1 MTASHPQYF
10 IVIDSISP
18 HSNSQLLT
26 AIHCDEPNTGF
37 EPRLISAHFFCPLV
51 WLAVAIYT
59 LPAKLHKKGGTNRLT
74 PFIDKSCRIKIFD
87 CFVKTVMRNEYRDAA
102 AEKKRIQ
109 NREAKP
115 DLMNVPEIEDVY
127 PSEHFILDNEKY
139 PCLIAS
145 DWLYDAM
152 LELPK
157 TQRETL
163 ILEFWYGYDDQ
174 EIAAYFHVTPRTIY
188 NWRQKAFTAIRK
200 YYERNGDERKCP
212 YI

>member
-1 MTASHPQYF
+1 M
-10 IVIDSISP
+10 
-18 HSNSQLLT
+18 
-26 AIHCDEPNTGF
+26 
-37 EPRLISAHFFCPLV
+37 
-51 WLAVAIYT
+51 
-59 LPAKLHKKGGTNRLT
+59 T

-115 DLMNVPEIEDVY
+115 DLMNVPELEDVY

-163 ILEFWYGYDDQ
+163 ILEFWYGYGDQ

-200 YYERNGDERKCP
+200 YYERNGDERK
-212 YI
+212 

>member
-1 MTASHPQYF
+1 M
-10 IVIDSISP
+10 
-18 HSNSQLLT
+18 
-26 AIHCDEPNTGF
+26 
-37 EPRLISAHFFCPLV
+37 
-51 WLAVAIYT
+51 
-59 LPAKLHKKGGTNRLT
+59 T

-109 NREAKP
+109 NHEAKP
-115 DLMNVPEIEDVY
+115 DLMNVLEIEDVY

-163 ILEFWYGYDDQ
+163 ILEFWYGYGDQ

-200 YYERNGDERKCP
+200 YYERNGDERK
-212 YI
+212 

>member
-1 MTASHPQYF
+1 M
-10 IVIDSISP
+10 
-18 HSNSQLLT
+18 
-26 AIHCDEPNTGF
+26 
-37 EPRLISAHFFCPLV
+37 
-51 WLAVAIYT
+51 
-59 LPAKLHKKGGTNRLT
+59 T

-163 ILEFWYGYDDQ
+163 ILEFWYGYGDQ

-200 YYERNGDERKCP
+200 YYKRNGDERK
-212 YI
+212 

>member
-1 MTASHPQYF
+1 M
-10 IVIDSISP
+10 
-18 HSNSQLLT
+18 
-26 AIHCDEPNTGF
+26 
-37 EPRLISAHFFCPLV
+37 
-51 WLAVAIYT
+51 
-59 LPAKLHKKGGTNRLT
+59 T

-102 AEKKRIQ
+102 AGKKRIQ

-127 PSEHFILDNEKY
+127 PSEHFILDNAKY
-139 PCLIAS
+139 ACLIAS

-152 LELPK
+152 LQLPK

-163 ILEFWYGYDDQ
+163 ILEFWYGYGDQ

-200 YYERNGDERKCP
+200 YYERNGDERQ
-212 YI
+212 

>member
-1 MTASHPQYF
+1 M
-10 IVIDSISP
+10 
-18 HSNSQLLT
+18 
-26 AIHCDEPNTGF
+26 
-37 EPRLISAHFFCPLV
+37 
-51 WLAVAIYT
+51 
-59 LPAKLHKKGGTNRLT
+59 T

-115 DLMNVPEIEDVY
+115 DLMNVLEIEDVY

-163 ILEFWYGYDDQ
+163 ILEFWYGYGDQ

-188 NWRQKAFTAIRK
+188 NSRQKAFTAIRK
-200 YYERNGDERKCP
+200 YYERNGDERK
-212 YI
+212 

>member
-1 MTASHPQYF
+1 M
-10 IVIDSISP
+10 
-18 HSNSQLLT
+18 
-26 AIHCDEPNTGF
+26 
-37 EPRLISAHFFCPLV
+37 
-51 WLAVAIYT
+51 
-59 LPAKLHKKGGTNRLT
+59 T

-115 DLMNVPEIEDVY
+115 DLMNVLEIEDVY

-163 ILEFWYGYDDQ
+163 ILEFWYGYGDQ
-174 EIAAYFHVTPRTIY
+174 KIAAYFHVTPRTIY

-200 YYERNGDERKCP
+200 YYERNGDERK
-212 YI
+212 

>member
-1 MTASHPQYF
+1 M
-10 IVIDSISP
+10 
-18 HSNSQLLT
+18 
-26 AIHCDEPNTGF
+26 
-37 EPRLISAHFFCPLV
+37 
-51 WLAVAIYT
+51 
-59 LPAKLHKKGGTNRLT
+59 T

-152 LELPK
+152 LEVPK

-163 ILEFWYGYDDQ
+163 ILEFWYGYGDQ

-200 YYERNGDERKCP
+200 YYERNGDERK
-212 YI
+212 

>member
-1 MTASHPQYF
+1 M
-10 IVIDSISP
+10 
-18 HSNSQLLT
+18 
-26 AIHCDEPNTGF
+26 
-37 EPRLISAHFFCPLV
+37 
-51 WLAVAIYT
+51 
-59 LPAKLHKKGGTNRLT
+59 T

-163 ILEFWYGYDDQ
+163 ILEFWYGYGDQ

-200 YYERNGDERKCP
+200 YYERNGDERP

>member
-1 MTASHPQYF
+1 M
-10 IVIDSISP
+10 
-18 HSNSQLLT
+18 
-26 AIHCDEPNTGF
+26 
-37 EPRLISAHFFCPLV
+37 
-51 WLAVAIYT
+51 
-59 LPAKLHKKGGTNRLT
+59 T

-87 CFVKTVMRNEYRDAA
+87 CFVKFVMRNEYRDAA

-163 ILEFWYGYDDQ
+163 ILEFWYGYGDQ

-200 YYERNGDERKCP
+200 YYERNGDERK
-212 YI
+212 

>member
-1 MTASHPQYF
+1 M
-10 IVIDSISP
+10 
-18 HSNSQLLT
+18 
-26 AIHCDEPNTGF
+26 
-37 EPRLISAHFFCPLV
+37 
-51 WLAVAIYT
+51 
-59 LPAKLHKKGGTNRLT
+59 T

-163 ILEFWYGYDDQ
+163 ILEFWYGYGDQ
-174 EIAAYFHVTPRTIY
+174 EIAAYFSRHASHHLQLETKSVYSNP
-188 NWRQKAFTAIRK
+188 QVL
-200 YYERNGDERKCP
+200 
-212 YI
+212 

>member
-1 MTASHPQYF
+1 M
-10 IVIDSISP
+10 
-18 HSNSQLLT
+18 
-26 AIHCDEPNTGF
+26 
-37 EPRLISAHFFCPLV
+37 
-51 WLAVAIYT
+51 
-59 LPAKLHKKGGTNRLT
+59 T

-115 DLMNVPEIEDVY
+115 DLMNVLEIEDVY

-163 ILEFWYGYDDQ
+163 ILEFWYGYGDQ

-188 NWRQKAFTAIRK
+188 NWRQKPFTAIRK
-200 YYERNGDERKCP
+200 YYERNGDERK
-212 YI
+212 

>member
-1 MTASHPQYF
+1 M
-10 IVIDSISP
+10 
-18 HSNSQLLT
+18 
-26 AIHCDEPNTGF
+26 
-37 EPRLISAHFFCPLV
+37 
-51 WLAVAIYT
+51 
-59 LPAKLHKKGGTNRLT
+59 T

-115 DLMNVPEIEDVY
+115 DLMNVPEIED
-127 PSEHFILDNEKY
+127 KY

-200 YYERNGDERKCP
+200 YYERNGDERK
-212 YI
+212 

>member
-1 MTASHPQYF
+1 MTH
-10 IVIDSISP
+10 
-18 HSNSQLLT
+18 
-26 AIHCDEPNTGF
+26 
-37 EPRLISAHFFCPLV
+37 
-51 WLAVAIYT
+51 
-59 LPAKLHKKGGTNRLT
+59 
-74 PFIDKSCRIKIFD
+74 FIDKSCRIKIFD

-163 ILEFWYGYDDQ
+163 ILEFWYGYGDQ

-200 YYERNGDERKCP
+200 YYERNGDERK
-212 YI
+212 

>member
-1 MTASHPQYF
+1 M
-10 IVIDSISP
+10 
-18 HSNSQLLT
+18 
-26 AIHCDEPNTGF
+26 
-37 EPRLISAHFFCPLV
+37 
-51 WLAVAIYT
+51 
-59 LPAKLHKKGGTNRLT
+59 T
-74 PFIDKSCRIKIFD
+74 PFIDKGCRIKIFD
-87 CFVKTVMRNEYRDAA
+87 CVVKTVMRNEYRDAA

-163 ILEFWYGYDDQ
+163 ILEFWYGYGDQ

-200 YYERNGDERKCP
+200 YYERNGDERK
-212 YI
+212 

>member
-1 MTASHPQYF
+1 M
-10 IVIDSISP
+10 
-18 HSNSQLLT
+18 
-26 AIHCDEPNTGF
+26 
-37 EPRLISAHFFCPLV
+37 
-51 WLAVAIYT
+51 
-59 LPAKLHKKGGTNRLT
+59 T

-163 ILEFWYGYDDQ
+163 ILEFWYGYGDQ
-174 EIAAYFHVTPRTIY
+174 EIAAYFHVTLRTIY

-200 YYERNGDERKCP
+200 YYERNGDERN
-212 YI
+212 

>member
-1 MTASHPQYF
+1 M
-10 IVIDSISP
+10 
-18 HSNSQLLT
+18 
-26 AIHCDEPNTGF
+26 
-37 EPRLISAHFFCPLV
+37 
-51 WLAVAIYT
+51 
-59 LPAKLHKKGGTNRLT
+59 T

-109 NREAKP
+109 NCEAKP

-163 ILEFWYGYDDQ
+163 ILEFWHGYGDQ

-200 YYERNGDERKCP
+200 YYERNGDERK
-212 YI
+212 

>member
-1 MTASHPQYF
+1 M
-10 IVIDSISP
+10 
-18 HSNSQLLT
+18 
-26 AIHCDEPNTGF
+26 
-37 EPRLISAHFFCPLV
+37 
-51 WLAVAIYT
+51 
-59 LPAKLHKKGGTNRLT
+59 T
-74 PFIDKSCRIKIFD
+74 PFSDKSCRIKIFD

-157 TQRETL
+157 IQRETL
-163 ILEFWYGYDDQ
+163 ILEFWYGYGDQ

-200 YYERNGDERKCP
+200 YYERNGDERK
-212 YI
+212 

>member
-1 MTASHPQYF
+1 M
-10 IVIDSISP
+10 
-18 HSNSQLLT
+18 
-26 AIHCDEPNTGF
+26 
-37 EPRLISAHFFCPLV
+37 
-51 WLAVAIYT
+51 
-59 LPAKLHKKGGTNRLT
+59 T

-102 AEKKRIQ
+102 AEKNRIQ

-163 ILEFWYGYDDQ
+163 ILEFWYGYGDQ

-200 YYERNGDERKCP
+200 YYERNGDERK
-212 YI
+212 

>member
-1 MTASHPQYF
+1 M
-10 IVIDSISP
+10 
-18 HSNSQLLT
+18 
-26 AIHCDEPNTGF
+26 
-37 EPRLISAHFFCPLV
+37 
-51 WLAVAIYT
+51 
-59 LPAKLHKKGGTNRLT
+59 T

-145 DWLYDAM
+145 DWLVVLVWIWRSGNRSVLSRHASHHLQ
-152 LELPK
+152 LETKSVYSNPQVL
-157 TQRETL
+157 
-163 ILEFWYGYDDQ
+163 
-174 EIAAYFHVTPRTIY
+174 
-188 NWRQKAFTAIRK
+188 
-200 YYERNGDERKCP
+200 
-212 YI
+212 

>member
-1 MTASHPQYF
+1 M
-10 IVIDSISP
+10 
-18 HSNSQLLT
+18 
-26 AIHCDEPNTGF
+26 
-37 EPRLISAHFFCPLV
+37 
-51 WLAVAIYT
+51 
-59 LPAKLHKKGGTNRLT
+59 T

-174 EIAAYFHVTPRTIY
+174 EIAAYIHVTPRTIY

-200 YYERNGDERKCP
+200 YYERNGDERK
-212 YI
+212 

>member
-1 MTASHPQYF
+1 M
-10 IVIDSISP
+10 
-18 HSNSQLLT
+18 
-26 AIHCDEPNTGF
+26 
-37 EPRLISAHFFCPLV
+37 
-51 WLAVAIYT
+51 
-59 LPAKLHKKGGTNRLT
+59 T

-139 PCLIAS
+139 PCLIAR

-163 ILEFWYGYDDQ
+163 ILEFWYGYGDQ

-200 YYERNGDERKCP
+200 YYERNGDERK
-212 YI
+212 

>member
-1 MTASHPQYF
+1 
-10 IVIDSISP
+10 
-18 HSNSQLLT
+18 
-26 AIHCDEPNTGF
+26 
-37 EPRLISAHFFCPLV
+37 
-51 WLAVAIYT
+51 
-59 LPAKLHKKGGTNRLT
+59 LT

-115 DLMNVPEIEDVY
+115 DLMNVLEIEDVY

-163 ILEFWYGYDDQ
+163 ILEFWYGYGDQ
-174 EIAAYFHVTPRTIY
+174 EIAAYFHVTLRTIY

-200 YYERNGDERKCP
+200 YYERNGDERK
-212 YI
+212 

>member
-1 MTASHPQYF
+1 M
-10 IVIDSISP
+10 
-18 HSNSQLLT
+18 
-26 AIHCDEPNTGF
+26 
-37 EPRLISAHFFCPLV
+37 
-51 WLAVAIYT
+51 
-59 LPAKLHKKGGTNRLT
+59 T

-157 TQRETL
+157 TQRETV
-163 ILEFWYGYDDQ
+163 ILEFWYGYGDQ

-188 NWRQKAFTAIRK
+188 NWRQRGGAAIRK
-200 YYERNGDERKCP
+200 YYERNGDER
-212 YI
+212 I

>member
-1 MTASHPQYF
+1 M
-10 IVIDSISP
+10 
-18 HSNSQLLT
+18 
-26 AIHCDEPNTGF
+26 
-37 EPRLISAHFFCPLV
+37 
-51 WLAVAIYT
+51 
-59 LPAKLHKKGGTNRLT
+59 T

-163 ILEFWYGYDDQ
+163 ILEFLYGYDDQ

-200 YYERNGDERKCP
+200 YYERNDDERK
-212 YI
+212 

>member
-1 MTASHPQYF
+1 M
-10 IVIDSISP
+10 
-18 HSNSQLLT
+18 
-26 AIHCDEPNTGF
+26 
-37 EPRLISAHFFCPLV
+37 
-51 WLAVAIYT
+51 
-59 LPAKLHKKGGTNRLT
+59 T

-109 NREAKP
+109 NCEAKP
-115 DLMNVPEIEDVY
+115 DLMNVLEIEDVY

-163 ILEFWYGYDDQ
+163 ILEFWYGYGDQ

-200 YYERNGDERKCP
+200 YYERNGDERK
-212 YI
+212 

>member
-1 MTASHPQYF
+1 M
-10 IVIDSISP
+10 
-18 HSNSQLLT
+18 
-26 AIHCDEPNTGF
+26 
-37 EPRLISAHFFCPLV
+37 
-51 WLAVAIYT
+51 
-59 LPAKLHKKGGTNRLT
+59 T

-115 DLMNVPEIEDVY
+115 DLMNVLEIEDVY

-163 ILEFWYGYDDQ
+163 ILEFWYGYGDQ

-200 YYERNGDERKCP
+200 YYERNGDETK
-212 YI
+212 

>member
-1 MTASHPQYF
+1 M
-10 IVIDSISP
+10 
-18 HSNSQLLT
+18 
-26 AIHCDEPNTGF
+26 
-37 EPRLISAHFFCPLV
+37 
-51 WLAVAIYT
+51 
-59 LPAKLHKKGGTNRLT
+59 T

-163 ILEFWYGYDDQ
+163 ILEFWYGYGDQ
-174 EIAAYFHVTPRTIY
+174 EIAAYFHVTLRTIY
-188 NWRQKAFTAIRK
+188 NWKQKAFTAIRK
-200 YYERNGDERKCP
+200 YYERNGDERK
-212 YI
+212 

>member
-1 MTASHPQYF
+1 M
-10 IVIDSISP
+10 
-18 HSNSQLLT
+18 
-26 AIHCDEPNTGF
+26 
-37 EPRLISAHFFCPLV
+37 
-51 WLAVAIYT
+51 
-59 LPAKLHKKGGTNRLT
+59 T

-145 DWLYDAM
+145 DWLYDAV

-163 ILEFWYGYDDQ
+163 ILEFWYGYGDQ

-200 YYERNGDERKCP
+200 YYERNGDERK
-212 YI
+212 

>member
-1 MTASHPQYF
+1 M
-10 IVIDSISP
+10 
-18 HSNSQLLT
+18 
-26 AIHCDEPNTGF
+26 
-37 EPRLISAHFFCPLV
+37 
-51 WLAVAIYT
+51 
-59 LPAKLHKKGGTNRLT
+59 T

-115 DLMNVPEIEDVY
+115 DLLNVPEIEDVY

-163 ILEFWYGYDDQ
+163 ILEFWYGYGDQ

-200 YYERNGDERKCP
+200 YYERNGDERK
-212 YI
+212 

>member
-1 MTASHPQYF
+1 M
-10 IVIDSISP
+10 
-18 HSNSQLLT
+18 
-26 AIHCDEPNTGF
+26 
-37 EPRLISAHFFCPLV
+37 
-51 WLAVAIYT
+51 
-59 LPAKLHKKGGTNRLT
+59 T

-115 DLMNVPEIEDVY
+115 DLMNVLEIEDVY

-163 ILEFWYGYDDQ
+163 ILEFWYGYGDQ
-174 EIAAYFHVTPRTIY
+174 EIAAYFHVTHRTIY

-200 YYERNGDERKCP
+200 YYERNGDERK
-212 YI
+212 

>member
-1 MTASHPQYF
+1 M
-10 IVIDSISP
+10 
-18 HSNSQLLT
+18 
-26 AIHCDEPNTGF
+26 
-37 EPRLISAHFFCPLV
+37 
-51 WLAVAIYT
+51 
-59 LPAKLHKKGGTNRLT
+59 T

-115 DLMNVPEIEDVY
+115 DLMNGPEIEDVY

-163 ILEFWYGYDDQ
+163 ILEFWYGYGDQ

-200 YYERNGDERKCP
+200 YYERNGDERK
-212 YI
+212 

>member
-1 MTASHPQYF
+1 M
-10 IVIDSISP
+10 
-18 HSNSQLLT
+18 
-26 AIHCDEPNTGF
+26 
-37 EPRLISAHFFCPLV
+37 
-51 WLAVAIYT
+51 
-59 LPAKLHKKGGTNRLT
+59 T
-74 PFIDKSCRIKIFD
+74 PFIDKSWRIKIFD

-163 ILEFWYGYDDQ
+163 ILEFWYGYGDQ

-200 YYERNGDERKCP
+200 YYERNGDERK
-212 YI
+212 

>member
-1 MTASHPQYF
+1 M
-10 IVIDSISP
+10 
-18 HSNSQLLT
+18 
-26 AIHCDEPNTGF
+26 
-37 EPRLISAHFFCPLV
+37 
-51 WLAVAIYT
+51 
-59 LPAKLHKKGGTNRLT
+59 T

-163 ILEFWYGYDDQ
+163 ILEFWYGYGDQ
-174 EIAAYFHVTPRTIY
+174 EIAAYFHVTPRSIY

-200 YYERNGDERKCP
+200 YYERNGDERK
-212 YI
+212 

>member
-1 MTASHPQYF
+1 M
-10 IVIDSISP
+10 
-18 HSNSQLLT
+18 
-26 AIHCDEPNTGF
+26 
-37 EPRLISAHFFCPLV
+37 
-51 WLAVAIYT
+51 
-59 LPAKLHKKGGTNRLT
+59 T

-163 ILEFWYGYDDQ
+163 ILEFWYGYGDQ

-200 YYERNGDERKCP
+200 YYERNGNERK
-212 YI
+212 

>member
-1 MTASHPQYF
+1 M
-10 IVIDSISP
+10 
-18 HSNSQLLT
+18 
-26 AIHCDEPNTGF
+26 
-37 EPRLISAHFFCPLV
+37 
-51 WLAVAIYT
+51 
-59 LPAKLHKKGGTNRLT
+59 T

-163 ILEFWYGYDDQ
+163 ILEFWYGYGDQ

-200 YYERNGDERKCP
+200 YYERNGDERK
-212 YI
+212 

>member
-1 MTASHPQYF
+1 M
-10 IVIDSISP
+10 
-18 HSNSQLLT
+18 
-26 AIHCDEPNTGF
+26 
-37 EPRLISAHFFCPLV
+37 
-51 WLAVAIYT
+51 
-59 LPAKLHKKGGTNRLT
+59 T

-115 DLMNVPEIEDVY
+115 DLMNVLEIEDVY
-127 PSEHFILDNEKY
+127 SSEHFILDNEKY

-163 ILEFWYGYDDQ
+163 ILEFWYGYGDQ

-200 YYERNGDERKCP
+200 YYERNGDERK
-212 YI
+212 

>member
-1 MTASHPQYF
+1 M
-10 IVIDSISP
+10 
-18 HSNSQLLT
+18 
-26 AIHCDEPNTGF
+26 
-37 EPRLISAHFFCPLV
+37 
-51 WLAVAIYT
+51 
-59 LPAKLHKKGGTNRLT
+59 T
-74 PFIDKSCRIKIFD
+74 PFIDKICRIKIFD

-163 ILEFWYGYDDQ
+163 ILEFWYGYGDQ

-200 YYERNGDERKCP
+200 YYERNGDERK
-212 YI
+212 